1 MAPPKHRY
9 LYYVGS
15 FLFPFFGLAFGVVAQ
30 TNVEAEYRRTG
41 KICIWLA
48 IVSLVLVCAGSLTWA
63 GLFLRGGA
71 GEVFG

>member
-1 MAPPKHRY
+1 MALPKHRY

-30 TNVEAEYRRTG
+30 TNVEAKYRRTG

-48 IVSLVLVCAGSLTWA
+48 IVALVLVCVGSLTWA

-71 GEVFG
+71 GEFLG